1 MRVSK
6 WGNSLAVRIPDS
18 VADAMDLKEGDEV
31 ELKLVVG
38 AEVESRHRR
47 DRREILK
54 ELRRF
59 RGMMPA
65 DFKFDRDE
73 ANAR

>member
-31 ELKLVVG
+31 ELKLVAG
-38 AEVESRHRR
+38 AEVESTRKR